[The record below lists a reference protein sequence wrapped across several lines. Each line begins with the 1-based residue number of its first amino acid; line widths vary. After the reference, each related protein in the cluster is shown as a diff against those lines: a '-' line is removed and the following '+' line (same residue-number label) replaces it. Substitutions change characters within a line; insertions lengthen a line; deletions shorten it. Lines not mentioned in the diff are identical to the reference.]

1 MDVRGCFCME
11 LLFFATV
18 MVASFIWLGWVVL
31 DNYSK
36 LHEVQKEQSKRLDE
50 LENMVYDRK

>member
-1 MDVRGCFCME
+1 ME
-11 LLFFATV
+11 FLFFAII
-18 MVASFIWLGWVVL
+18 MVVSFIWLGWVVL

-50 LENMVYDRK
+50 LENMVYERK